1 MKKTILSVIIL
12 AAIMN
17 TTSCVTKKKYV
28 EMEDLYLSSVAENK
42 KLSSQLKNTS
52 ESLVDCE
59 SNNSYLSSQVASLNN
74 MKKDLQAK
82 VDNYEQ
88 LINSNLSENDKLSQ
102 ALRQKEAEI
111 NSKAATI
118 AELEKMIK
126 DQEQKVQDL
135 LNNVEKALLGFDSD
149 ELTVTKKNG
158 KVYVALSDK
167 LLFQSG
173 RANVDSRGKEALG
186 KLAEVLNKQN
196 DIDILIEGHTD
207 SQPISTAQFKDN
219 WDLSVIRATSV
230 VRILTKDYKVNPLQ
244 IQPIGRA
251 EFVPVADN
259 ETKEGRSKNR
269 RTEIIL
275 APRLDKL
282 LEMLQK

>member
-1 MKKTILSVIIL
+1 MKR
-12 AAIMN
+12 
-17 TTSCVTKKKYV
+17 
-28 EMEDLYLSSVAENK
+28 
-42 KLSSQLKNTS
+42 
-52 ESLVDCE
+52 
-59 SNNSYLSSQVASLNN
+59 
-74 MKKDLQAK
+74 DLQAK
-82 VDNYEQ
+82 IDNYEQ

-102 ALRQKEAEI
+102 AIRQKEAEI

-173 RANVDSRGKEALG
+173 RANVDKRGKEALG
-186 KLAEVLNKQN
+186 KLAEVLNKQS

-230 VRILTKDYKVNPLQ
+230 VRILTKDYKVSPLQ

-259 ETKEGRSKNR
+259 ETKESRSKNR

>member
-1 MKKTILSVIIL
+1 MRKIIL
-12 AAIMN
+12 PVIVLATIMS

-28 EMEDLYLSSVAENK
+28 ELEDQYLSSIAENK
-42 KLSSQLKNTS
+42 KLSSQLKNKS

-186 KLAEVLNKQN
+186 KLAEVLNKQS

-230 VRILTKDYKVNPLQ
+230 VRILTKEYKVSPLQ

-251 EFVPVADN
+251 EFIPVADN

-282 LEMLQK
+282 LEILKK

>member
-12 AAIMN
+12 AAIMS

-135 LNNVEKALLGFDSD
+135 LNNVEKALLGFDSE